1 MLKIYFDWN
10 CITHSKNKCKFILSI
25 AKCFGRNF
33 IFPFSNAHI
42 RDVLVSHKEGNVFF
56 DSDISLLETIC
67 GNHYLRVENGQ
78 IMPMFY
84 KPRDVIEVYG
94 DQLEILQNFELI
106 TPEMYSSIKDEIK
119 KLLPTNVFKRI
130 QGAAPQN
137 IFSIID
143 EYISQKLPNHN
154 LNSLM
159 SMSYSHPSL
168 SQLID
173 AELRFKSMCM
183 ILDLFGFRPEK
194 KDKSLMNIDTD
205 ATHMFY
211 GMLCDIFVTADKKL
225 ANKAK
230 AVYQKYNC
238 QTKILHPEELEAFII
253 DELRKENS
261 LIYLSEVIDN
271 FGVPAIKEDKLC
283 YKFLPTQIFGMF
295 NTCHKIDESCGIKFK
310 HKAGLFRYCFN
321 NTPFLFSTEITYFC
335 ETIESFLPD
344 SEKDKFINNYKIP
357 ILSGNFE
364 MTSKAQYICDF
375 KEMETQL
382 ILLSDPLNPVP
393 TPMMLVIFGDIF
405 EEYIK
410 KNEQYCKSTIAH

>member
-1 MLKIYFDWN
+1 M
-10 CITHSKNKCKFILSI
+10 KNKQIEKIFFGEDKNLKNQYITYLSYLHVVNSLSKRDSITNDICKDN
-25 AKCFGRNF
+25 G
-33 IFPFSNAHI
+33 FSYI
-42 RDVLVSHKEGNVFF
+42 KRFK
-56 DSDISLLETIC
+56 
-67 GNHYLRVENGQ
+67 
-78 IMPMFY
+78 
-84 KPRDVIEVYG
+84 
-94 DQLEILQNFELI
+94 
-106 TPEMYSSIKDEIK
+106 EMYSSIKDEIK

-143 EYISQKLPNHN
+143 EYISQNLPNHN

-253 DELRKENS
+253 DS
-261 LIYLSEVIDN
+261 S
-271 FGVPAIKEDKLC
+271 
-283 YKFLPTQIFGMF
+283 
-295 NTCHKIDESCGIKFK
+295 S
-310 HKAGLFRYCFN
+310 
-321 NTPFLFSTEITYFC
+321 S
-335 ETIESFLPD
+335 
-344 SEKDKFINNYKIP
+344 
-357 ILSGNFE
+357 
-364 MTSKAQYICDF
+364 
-375 KEMETQL
+375 
-382 ILLSDPLNPVP
+382 
-393 TPMMLVIFGDIF
+393 
-405 EEYIK
+405 
-410 KNEQYCKSTIAH
+410 